1 MNDSSSNIEIVSIKE
16 FQENFD
22 GYMEKIE
29 TLKQSFIIETEDGST
44 AVMIPCEEDAIEIYT
59 ERYNETS

>member
-22 GYMEKIE
+22 DYMKKIE
-29 TLKQSFIIETEDGST
+29 TLRQSFIIETEEGRR
-44 AVMIPCEEDAIEIYT
+44 AIMMPA
-59 ERYNETS
+59 NEQEFKMYLE